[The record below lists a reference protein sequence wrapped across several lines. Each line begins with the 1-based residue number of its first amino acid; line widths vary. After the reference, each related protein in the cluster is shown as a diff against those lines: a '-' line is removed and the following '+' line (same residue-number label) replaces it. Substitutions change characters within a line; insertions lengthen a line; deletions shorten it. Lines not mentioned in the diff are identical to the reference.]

1 MYKKIS
7 EIVSKVYSIF
17 ENIFEKITLVFMKM
31 MGNSIVFLL
40 ALGLVVF
47 WVTGHEFSSQ
57 TLHGKLENIIVSL
70 TFLTLFMI
78 QKEFKKF
85 KTSLHIKLNELI
97 ATNKIAQNKLMVVEE
112 KTESEME
119 EITKIYADSAA
130 ADQKETEPKS
140 VETQIAS

>member
-1 MYKKIS
+1 MDIR
-7 EIVSKVYSIF
+7 EAFTGIHVYL
-17 ENIFEKITLVFMKM
+17 ENIFEKITLIFMKM

-47 WVTGHEFSSQ
+47 WITGHEFSSQ
-57 TLHGKLENIIVSL
+57 TLHSKLENIIVSL

-97 ATNKIAQNKLMVVEE
+97 ATNTIAQNKLMSVEE

-119 EITKIYADSAA
+119 EITKIYAESAA
-130 ADQKETEPKS
+130 ADQLETDADPKQPVIVS
-140 VETQIAS
+140 

>member
-1 MYKKIS
+1 MYKNIS
-7 EIVSKVYSIF
+7 EIVIEIYAVL
-17 ENIFEKITLVFMKM
+17 ENIFEKITLIFMKM
-31 MGNSIVFLL
+31 MGNSIIFLL
-40 ALGLVVF
+40 AFGLVVF
-47 WVTGHEFSSQ
+47 WLTGHEFSSQ

-97 ATNKIAQNKLMVVEE
+97 ATNKIAQNKLMIVEE

-119 EITKIYADSAA
+119 EIAKVYADSAI
-130 ADQKETEPKS
+130 ADQKETEPKA